1 MSCKECS
8 AHVYEN
14 QKLKNMLS
22 SEFKSDTNA
31 IADCLKILHELQK
44 IFSLRLWE
52 SEVEEYAIIK
62 I

>member
-1 MSCKECS
+1 MSHRECS

-31 IADCLKILHELQK
+31 TANHLKILYELQRML
-44 IFSLRLWE
+44 SLHL
-52 SEVEEYAIIK
+52 
-62 I
+62 

>member
-1 MSCKECS
+1 MSHRECS

-31 IADCLKILHELQK
+31 TANHLKILYELQRML
-44 IFSLRLWE
+44 SLHLWE

-62 I
+62 M